1 MGSSSLTQSQ
11 RLIQTDRWELSCDT
25 RLRLR
30 LFPDSARTQTEITFG
45 LTTNTGTI
53 GLAPSLIKTTSREV
67 DEQYTAL
74 FGKKTGTRCVRHLE
88 HCLFFEENGIEWNLY
103 LRECADG
110 LAFRYDLP
118 SSTPFKILKENT
130 QIHCP
135 PAAKVCTLPYTTWYE
150 EARIIH
156 TAADLPRGAYGL
168 PTLIYSDA
176 EENYLISESD
186 IDGSNCGAHL
196 VWTDGYFTFTLAD
209 EQISADSHFR
219 SPWRVLIVGSLTSI
233 VESTL
238 VDDLARAHI
247 AKDTEPDPISYV
259 LPGHTAWSWWSSQ
272 YSGAY
277 LETQKSFVDF
287 AYEQGWH
294 HVLVD
299 CGWDAAWVPEL
310 VAYASQRNVCIHLWS
325 AWNDLDGPEN
335 IKKLALWHS
344 WGVCGVKI
352 DFMESESRE
361 RYQWYESILSETARL
376 GLMVNFHGSV
386 IPRGWA
392 RTYPQVIGYEAI
404 RGAEYY
410 VFYKEPLSSLHNVC
424 QVFTRNVIGSMDYT
438 PVTFSAPK
446 RTTSNA
452 HELALSIAFECGIT
466 HFADSPDS
474 YRSHPVAQE
483 LLKSLPDTWDETKLL
498 GGTPD
503 SYALIARRTGSKWF
517 VACINGQNDSRVPLN
532 LSKII
537 QTDHDFRSAAL
548 TLVRDSGSSKD
559 QGKSSLVVKSL
570 SQIRED
576 TFIDVPRDGGF
587 IIVVDLEKN
596 SLHGIPPEVSHP
608 LSPTS
613 VRPGLAQ
620 ADYSGKVTLPC
631 ESEEICRPAPGWK
644 IIARSETEVSLQAPE
659 NGIPGDLYTMTFIQ
673 GNHLTDRRIRHI
685 KVLLPHGSLTNL
697 HKTTFFGCANANGPV
712 ERDQSNGG
720 GDPNDGSPL
729 TINNVRYSCGLGVS
743 DRAFIEIALSQDEFT
758 FTCLVGIDDETP
770 NTSAQIHISV
780 DGKLLLQKD
789 IESKEPL
796 DISLPN
802 LCGEILRLET
812 RQNSDREAHI
822 DWVNPQLIRSAHT
835 HHTTPQERN

>member
-1 MGSSSLTQSQ
+1 M
-11 RLIQTDRWELSCDT
+11 
-25 RLRLR
+25 
-30 LFPDSARTQTEITFG
+30 
-45 LTTNTGTI
+45 
-53 GLAPSLIKTTSREV
+53 
-67 DEQYTAL
+67 
-74 FGKKTGTRCVRHLE
+74 
-88 HCLFFEENGIEWNLY
+88 
-103 LRECADG
+103 
-110 LAFRYDLP
+110 
-118 SSTPFKILKENT
+118 
-130 QIHCP
+130 
-135 PAAKVCTLPYTTWYE
+135 
-150 EARIIH
+150 
-156 TAADLPRGAYGL
+156 
-168 PTLIYSDA
+168 
-176 EENYLISESD
+176 
-186 IDGSNCGAHL
+186 
-196 VWTDGYFTFTLAD
+196 WTDGYFTFTLAD
-209 EQISADSHFR
+209 EQISADSHFT

-259 LPGHTAWSWWSSQ
+259 LPGHAAWSWWSSQ

-310 VAYASQRNVCIHLWS
+310 VAYASQRNVCVHLWS

-537 QTDHDFRSAAL
+537 QTDHDFRSAEL

-576 TFIDVPRDGGF
+576 TFINVPRDGGF

-613 VRPGLAQ
+613 VHPGLAQ

-631 ESEEICRPAPGWK
+631 ESEEICRPAPGWE
-644 IIARSETEVSLQAPE
+644 ITARSETEVTLQAPE

-729 TINNVRYSCGLGVS
+729 TINNVGYSCGLGVS
-743 DRAFIEIALSQDEFT
+743 DHAFVEIALSQDEFT

-770 NTSAQIHISV
+770 NTSAQIRISV
-780 DGKLLLQKD
+780 DGKSVFQKT
-789 IESKEPL
+789 IESKELL
-796 DISLPN
+796 DICLPN
-802 LCGEILRLET
+802 LRGEILRLET
-812 RQNSDREAHI
+812 QQNSDREAHI
-822 DWVNPQLIRSAHT
+822 DWVNPRLIRAAHT

>member
-30 LFPDSARTQTEITFG
+30 LFPDSAHTQTEITFG
-45 LTTNTGTI
+45 LTTDTGTI
-53 GLAPSLIKTTSREV
+53 GLAPSLIETTLREV
-67 DEQYTAL
+67 NEQYTAL
-74 FGKKTGTRCVRHLE
+74 FGKKTGNQCVNHLE
-88 HCLFFEENGIEWNLY
+88 HCLVFEENGIEWHLY

-110 LAFRYDLP
+110 LAFRYELP

-135 PAAKVCTLPYTTWYE
+135 TAAKVCTLPYTTWYE

-156 TAADLPRGAYGL
+156 TAGELPPGNYGL
-168 PTLIYSDA
+168 PTLIYSDT
-176 EENYLISESD
+176 EQNSLISESD
-186 IDGSNCGAHL
+186 IDSDNCGAYL
-196 VWTDGYFTFTLAD
+196 TWTDDCFTFTLAD
-209 EQISADSHFR
+209 EEISANSHFT
-219 SPWRVLIVGSLTSI
+219 SPWRVLIVGSLASI

-238 VDDLARAHI
+238 VDDLASAHI
-247 AKDTEPDPISYV
+247 TKAAEPDPISYV
-259 LPGHTAWSWWSSQ
+259 LPGHAAWSWWSSQ
-272 YSGAY
+272 YTGAY

-287 AYEQGWH
+287 AYEQGWN

-325 AWNDLDGPEN
+325 AWRDLDGPEKIN
-335 IKKLALWHS
+335 KLALWHS

-410 VFYKEPLSSLHNVC
+410 VFYKEPLTSVHNVC
-424 QVFTRNVIGSMDYT
+424 QVFTRNVVGSMDYT
-438 PVTFSAPK
+438 PVTFSAPN

-474 YRSHPVAQE
+474 YRFHPVAQE
-483 LLKSLPDTWDETKLL
+483 LLKRLPDTWDETRLL

-503 SYALIARRTGSKWF
+503 SYALIARRSGSKWF
-517 VACINGQNDSRVPLN
+517 VACINGQNDSHVPLN

-537 QTDHDFRSAAL
+537 PIDHDLQSAES
-548 TLVRDSGSSKD
+548 TLVRDSAPSKD
-559 QGKSSLVVKSL
+559 QGKSSLVVESL

-576 TFIDVPRDGGF
+576 TFIDVPQDGGF
-587 IIVVDLEKN
+587 IIVVDLERD
-596 SLHGIPPEVSHP
+596 SLHGIPPEASHP
-608 LSPTS
+608 LIPTS

-620 ADYSGKVTLPC
+620 ADYSGKVALPC
-631 ESEEICRPAPGWK
+631 KPEEICRPAPGWK

-673 GNHLTDRRIRHI
+673 GNHLTDRKIRHT
-685 KVLLPHGSLTNL
+685 KVLLPHDSLTNL
-697 HKTTFFGCANANGPV
+697 HKTTFFACANSNGPV

-720 GDPNDGSPL
+720 GDPNDGSKL
-729 TINNVRYSCGLGVS
+729 TINNVPYSYGLGVS
-743 DRAFIEIALSQDEFT
+743 DQSFVDIALSQDEFT

-770 NTSAQIHISV
+770 NTSVQIRISV
-780 DGKLLLQKD
+780 DGRSVFQKTID
-789 IESKEPL
+789 SKELL
-796 DISLPN
+796 DICLPN
-802 LCGEILRLET
+802 LRGEILRLET
-812 RQNSDREAHI
+812 QQNSDREAHI
-822 DWVNPQLIRSAHT
+822 DWVNPRLIRAAHT

>member
-30 LFPDSARTQTEITFG
+30 LFPDSAHTQTEITFG
-45 LTTNTGTI
+45 LTTDTGTI
-53 GLAPSLIKTTSREV
+53 GLAPSLIETTLREV
-67 DEQYTAL
+67 NEQYTAL
-74 FGKKTGTRCVRHLE
+74 FGKKTGNQCVNHLE
-88 HCLFFEENGIEWNLY
+88 HCLVFEENGIEWHLY

-110 LAFRYDLP
+110 LAFRYELP

-135 PAAKVCTLPYTTWYE
+135 TAAKVCTLPYTTWYE

-156 TAADLPRGAYGL
+156 TAGELPPGNYGL
-168 PTLIYSDA
+168 PTLIYSDT
-176 EENYLISESD
+176 EQNYLISESD
-186 IDGSNCGAHL
+186 IDSDNCGAYL
-196 VWTDGYFTFTLAD
+196 TWTDDCFTFTLAD
-209 EQISADSHFR
+209 EEISANSHFT
-219 SPWRVLIVGSLTSI
+219 SPWRVLIVGSLASI

-238 VDDLARAHI
+238 VDDLASAHI
-247 AKDTEPDPISYV
+247 TKAAEPDPISYV
-259 LPGHTAWSWWSSQ
+259 LPGHAAWSWWSSQ

-287 AYEQGWH
+287 AYEQGWN

-325 AWNDLDGPEN
+325 AWRDLDGPEKIN
-335 IKKLALWHS
+335 KLALWHS

-410 VFYKEPLSSLHNVC
+410 VFYKEPLTSVHNVC
-424 QVFTRNVIGSMDYT
+424 QVFTRNVVGSMDYT
-438 PVTFSAPK
+438 PVTFSAPN

-474 YRSHPVAQE
+474 YRFHPVAQE
-483 LLKSLPDTWDETKLL
+483 LLKRLPDTWDETRLL

-503 SYALIARRTGSKWF
+503 SYALIARRSGSKWF
-517 VACINGQNDSRVPLN
+517 VACINGQNDSHVPLN

-537 QTDHDFRSAAL
+537 PIDHDLQSAES
-548 TLVRDSGSSKD
+548 TLVRDSAPSKD
-559 QGKSSLVVKSL
+559 QGKSSLVVESL

-576 TFIDVPRDGGF
+576 TFIDVPQDGGF
-587 IIVVDLEKN
+587 IIVVDLERD
-596 SLHGIPPEVSHP
+596 SLHGIPPEASHP
-608 LSPTS
+608 LIPTS

-620 ADYSGKVTLPC
+620 ADYSGKVALPC
-631 ESEEICRPAPGWK
+631 KPEEICRPAPGWK

-673 GNHLTDRRIRHI
+673 GNHLTDRKIRHT
-685 KVLLPHGSLTNL
+685 KVLLPHDSLTNL
-697 HKTTFFGCANANGPV
+697 HKTTFFACANSNGPV

-720 GDPNDGSPL
+720 GDPNDGSKL
-729 TINNVRYSCGLGVS
+729 TINNVPYSYGLGVS
-743 DRAFIEIALSQDEFT
+743 DQSFVDIALSQDEFT

-770 NTSAQIHISV
+770 NTSVQIRISV
-780 DGKLLLQKD
+780 DGRSVFQKTID
-789 IESKEPL
+789 SKELL
-796 DISLPN
+796 DICLPN
-802 LCGEILRLET
+802 LRGEILRLET

>member
-25 RLRLR
+25 RLHLR
-30 LFPDSARTQTEITFG
+30 LYPDSAYSQTEITFG
-45 LTTNTGTI
+45 LTTNRGTI
-53 GLAPSLIKTTSREV
+53 GRTPSLIKTTSREV

-88 HCLFFEENGIEWNLY
+88 HRLFFEENGIEWNLY

-135 PAAKVCTLPYTTWYE
+135 TAAKVCTLPYTTWYE
-150 EARIIH
+150 EARIID

-196 VWTDGYFTFTLAD
+196 VWTDDCFTFTLAD
-209 EQISADSHFR
+209 EEILTDSRFAA
-219 SPWRVLIVGSLTSI
+219 PWRVFVIGSLSSI

-247 AKDTEPDPISYV
+247 TKAAEPDPISYV
-259 LPGHTAWSWWSSQ
+259 LPGHAAWSWWSSQ

-438 PVTFSAPK
+438 PVTFSAPN

-483 LLKSLPDTWDETKLL
+483 LLKSLPDTWDETRLL
-498 GGTPD
+498 GGAPD
-503 SYALIARRTGSKWF
+503 SYALIARRSGSKWF

-537 QTDHDFRSAAL
+537 EIDRDLRTAES
-548 TLVRDSGSSKD
+548 TLVRDSVPSVD
-559 QGKSSLVVKSL
+559 QGNPSLVL
-570 SQIRED
+570 EPLFPIHED
-576 TFIDVPRDGGF
+576 SFIDVPRHGGF
-587 IIVVDLEKN
+587 IIVIDLE
-596 SLHGIPPEVSHP
+596 SDSPRSIPCKASHP
-608 LSPTS
+608 LSPVS
-613 VRPGLAQ
+613 VRPGLEQ
-620 ADYSGKVTLPC
+620 ADCSGKVTLPC
-631 ESEEICRPAPGWK
+631 APEEICRPAPGWE
-644 IIARSETEVSLQAPE
+644 ITARSETEVTLQAPE
-659 NGIPGDLYTMTFIQ
+659 NGIPGDVSTMTFIQ
-673 GNHLTDRRIRHI
+673 GKHLTERRIRHI

-697 HKTTFFGCANANGPV
+697 HKTTFFACANSNGPV

-729 TINNVRYSCGLGVS
+729 TINNVPYSCGLGVS
-743 DRAFIEIALSQDEFT
+743 DRAFIEIALSQEEFT

-780 DGKLLLQKD
+780 DGKPLFQKD
-789 IESKEPL
+789 IESKELL
-796 DISLPN
+796 DISLSN
-802 LCGEILRLET
+802 LCGKILRLET

-822 DWVNPQLIRSAHT
+822 DWVNPKLIRSTHT

>member
-30 LFPDSARTQTEITFG
+30 LFPDSAHTQTEITFG
-45 LTTNTGTI
+45 LTTDTGTI
-53 GLAPSLIKTTSREV
+53 GLAPSLVETTLREV
-67 DEQYTAL
+67 NEQYTAL
-74 FGKKTGTRCVRHLE
+74 FGKKTGNQCVNHLE
-88 HCLFFEENGIEWNLY
+88 HCLVFEENGIEWHLY

-110 LAFRYDLP
+110 LAFRYELP

-135 PAAKVCTLPYTTWYE
+135 TAAKVCTLPYTTWYE

-156 TAADLPRGAYGL
+156 TAGELPPGNYGL
-168 PTLIYSDA
+168 PTLIYSDT
-176 EENYLISESD
+176 EQNYLISESD
-186 IDGSNCGAHL
+186 IDSDNCGAYL
-196 VWTDGYFTFTLAD
+196 TWTDDCFTFTLAD
-209 EQISADSHFR
+209 EEISANSHFT
-219 SPWRVLIVGSLTSI
+219 SPWRVLIVGSLASI

-238 VDDLARAHI
+238 VDDLASAHI
-247 AKDTEPDPISYV
+247 TKAAEPDPISYV
-259 LPGHTAWSWWSSQ
+259 LPGHAAWSWWSSQ

-287 AYEQGWH
+287 AYEQGWN

-325 AWNDLDGPEN
+325 AWRDLDGPEKIN
-335 IKKLALWHS
+335 KLALWHS

-410 VFYKEPLSSLHNVC
+410 VFYKEPLTSVHNVC
-424 QVFTRNVIGSMDYT
+424 QVFTRNVVGSMDYT
-438 PVTFSAPK
+438 PVTFSAPN

-474 YRSHPVAQE
+474 YRFHPVAQE
-483 LLKSLPDTWDETKLL
+483 LLKSLPDTWDETTLL

-503 SYALIARRTGSKWF
+503 SYALIARRSDSKWF
-517 VACINGQNDSRVPLN
+517 IACINGQNDSRVPLN

-537 QTDHDFRSAAL
+537 QTDHDLRSAES
-548 TLVRDSGSSKD
+548 TLVRDSAPSKD
-559 QGKSSLVVKSL
+559 QGKSSLVVESL

-587 IIVVDLEKN
+587 IIVVDLERD
-596 SLHGIPPEVSHP
+596 SLHGIPPEASHP
-608 LSPTS
+608 LIPTS

-631 ESEEICRPAPGWK
+631 KPEEICRPAPGWK

-659 NGIPGDLYTMTFIQ
+659 NGIPGDLFTMTFIQ
-673 GNHLTDRRIRHI
+673 GNRLTDRRIRHT
-685 KVLLPHGSLTNL
+685 KVLLPHSSLTNL
-697 HKTTFFGCANANGPV
+697 HETTFFACANSNGPV

-720 GDPNDGSPL
+720 GDPNDGSKL
-729 TINNVRYSCGLGVS
+729 TINNVPYSYGLGVS
-743 DRAFIEIALSQDEFT
+743 DQSFVEIALSQDEFT

-770 NTSAQIHISV
+770 NTSAQIRISV
-780 DGKLLLQKD
+780 DGKSVFQKT
-789 IESKEPL
+789 IESKELL
-796 DISLPN
+796 DICLPN
-802 LCGEILRLET
+802 LRGEILRLET
-812 RQNSDREAHI
+812 QQNSDREAHI
-822 DWVNPQLIRSAHT
+822 DWVNPRLIRAAHT

>member
-30 LFPDSARTQTEITFG
+30 LFPDSAHTQTEITFG
-45 LTTNTGTI
+45 LTTDTGTI
-53 GLAPSLIKTTSREV
+53 GLAPSLVETTLREV
-67 DEQYTAL
+67 NEQYTAL
-74 FGKKTGTRCVRHLE
+74 FGKKTGNQCVNHLE
-88 HCLFFEENGIEWNLY
+88 HCLVFEENGIEWHLY

-110 LAFRYDLP
+110 LAFRYELP

-135 PAAKVCTLPYTTWYE
+135 TAAKVCTLPYTTWYE

-156 TAADLPRGAYGL
+156 TAGELPPGNYGL
-168 PTLIYSDA
+168 PTLIYSDT
-176 EENYLISESD
+176 EQNYLISESD
-186 IDGSNCGAHL
+186 IDSDNCGAYL
-196 VWTDGYFTFTLAD
+196 TWTDDCFTFTLAD
-209 EQISADSHFR
+209 EEISANSHFT
-219 SPWRVLIVGSLTSI
+219 SPWRVLIVGSLASI

-238 VDDLARAHI
+238 VDDLASAHI
-247 AKDTEPDPISYV
+247 TKAAEPDPISYV
-259 LPGHTAWSWWSSQ
+259 LPGHAAWSWWSSQ

-299 CGWDAAWVPEL
+299 CGWDAAWIPEL
-310 VAYASQRNVCIHLWS
+310 VAYASQRYVCIHLWS
-325 AWNDLDGPEN
+325 AWRDLDGPEKIN
-335 IKKLALWHS
+335 KLALWHS

-410 VFYKEPLSSLHNVC
+410 VFYKEPLTSVHNVC
-424 QVFTRNVIGSMDYT
+424 QVFTRNVVGSMDYT
-438 PVTFSAPK
+438 PVTFSAPN

-474 YRSHPVAQE
+474 YRFHPVAQE
-483 LLKSLPDTWDETKLL
+483 LLKRLPDTWDETRLL

-503 SYALIARRTGSKWF
+503 SYALIARRSGSKWF
-517 VACINGQNDSRVPLN
+517 VACINGQNDSHVPLN

-537 QTDHDFRSAAL
+537 PIDHDLQSAES
-548 TLVRDSGSSKD
+548 TLVRDSAPSKD
-559 QGKSSLVVKSL
+559 QGKSSLVVESL

-576 TFIDVPRDGGF
+576 TYIDVPQDGGF
-587 IIVVDLEKN
+587 IIVVDLERD
-596 SLHGIPPEVSHP
+596 SLHGIPPEASHP
-608 LSPTS
+608 LIPTS

-620 ADYSGKVTLPC
+620 ADYSGKVALPC
-631 ESEEICRPAPGWK
+631 KPEESCRPAPGWK

-673 GNHLTDRRIRHI
+673 GNHLTDRKIRHT
-685 KVLLPHGSLTNL
+685 KVLLPHDSLTNL
-697 HKTTFFGCANANGPV
+697 HKTTFFACANSNGPV

-720 GDPNDGSPL
+720 GDPNDGSKL
-729 TINNVRYSCGLGVS
+729 TINNVPYSYGLGVS
-743 DRAFIEIALSQDEFT
+743 DQSFVDIALSQDEFT

-770 NTSAQIHISV
+770 NTSVQIRISV
-780 DGKLLLQKD
+780 DGRSVFQKTID
-789 IESKEPL
+789 SKELL
-796 DISLPN
+796 DICLPN
-802 LCGEILRLET
+802 LRGEILRLET
-812 RQNSDREAHI
+812 QQNSDREAHI
-822 DWVNPQLIRSAHT
+822 DWVNPRLIRAAHT